1 MRVSSM
7 SAKHL
12 PQDEQFLGHRR
23 RHRAKEA
30 DRRSARDRGG
40 KRMQTGMAG
49 RKTSHTIC
57 SITLEEKLQGGR
69 AQCHVSSLN
78 WNEFHSLISKVN
90 AKA

>member
-30 DRRSARDRGG
+30 DRRSARDGGG
-40 KRMQTGMAG
+40 KRMRQEWQGEKPPSQFAQ
-49 RKTSHTIC
+49 SH
-57 SITLEEKLQGGR
+57 LREYYREE
-69 AQCHVSSLN
+69 
-78 WNEFHSLISKVN
+78 EHSAMSQV
-90 AKA
+90 

>member
-30 DRRSARDRGG
+30 NRRSARDRGG

-49 RKTSHTIC
+49 RKTSLIIC
-57 SITLEEKLQGGR
+57 SVTLEGKLQGGR

-78 WNEFHSLISKVN
+78 WTEINSVS
-90 AKA
+90 